1 MSLEELRVIIIVYVC
16 ALAPLIILYKH
27 RKNIPNWSLVIYL
40 GAFLTCALGWELW
53 FTYGWVDGDPVNIRR
68 SEPLNQWIP
77 IHINWLL
84 NSMADAGTISLGG
97 LWLMW
102 KLSNRNDQI
111 FMKWNWRAFGILCL
125 WCITQNLCV
134 ELFLYHDQLS
144 EGKLISWAPLAPTGQ
159 YFNPLLF
166 EFNDR
171 SVMLQSQLPWLILP
185 AVLYKAVITLANKSS
200 DQTT

>member
-1 MSLEELRVIIIVYVC
+1 MLRFSD
-16 ALAPLIILYKH
+16 K
-27 RKNIPNWSLVIYL
+27 S
-40 GAFLTCALGWELW
+40 
-53 FTYGWVDGDPVNIRR
+53 
-68 SEPLNQWIP
+68 
-77 IHINWLL
+77 
-84 NSMADAGTISLGG
+84 
-97 LWLMW
+97 
-102 KLSNRNDQI
+102 DQI
-111 FMKWNWRAFGILCL
+111 FMKRNLLAFIVLCL
-125 WCITQNLCV
+125 CCFTQNLCV

-144 EGKLISWAPLAPTGQ
+144 EGKLLSWAPLAPTGQ

>member
-1 MSLEELRVIIIVYVC
+1 MSLEELRVIIIVYVS
-16 ALAPLIILYKH
+16 ALVP
-27 RKNIPNWSLVIYL
+27 LVIYFYYKDKIPKWIPSL
-40 GAFLTCALGWELW
+40 YVGMFLMCSLGWELW

-68 SEPLNQWIP
+68 SNILNEWIP

-102 KLSNRNDQI
+102 KWSGKNSLI
-111 FMKWNWRAFGILCL
+111 FEKWNWSAFGILLL
-125 WCITQNLCV
+125 WCVIQNLFV

-144 EGKLISWAPLAPTGQ
+144 VGKKLSWAPLAPTGQ

-166 EFNDR
+166 EFNER
-171 SVMLQSQLPWLILP
+171 SVMFQTQLPWLIMAP
-185 AVLYKAVITLANKSS
+185 ILYKLAIMMANKS
-200 DQTT
+200 